1 MKYIQKFDL
10 PYLEL
15 GEDENLY
22 DDVDLSASDLIPAQY
37 RLVAG
42 YEGNPD
48 ICALPR
54 ISTTQ
59 EIQIQHTIP
68 LTGYDEKKIQNMT
81 VGERKAAILKIR
93 DVRFPFPFH
102 ARIDQYLN
110 SCIVNSYAKR
120 RIGVTVRPDGYEVGK
135 EKMEARCILGNMDIS
150 GNAIG
155 FSIIGAAG
163 SGKST
168 GFQMVS
174 EKYPKAIVHDLPDCR
189 YVQIPIMRLVAF
201 ANGNLG
207 ALYQMF
213 GRQLDDILDSGYSHY
228 GEIRSMSNLG
238 RMTELI
244 ITWIKRYHIG
254 IIVIDEIQLM
264 DFSSNSGKSIENL
277 LTITQMTGVPLCMI
291 GTEDV
296 QTNWNRILRLS
307 RRTEGLLVKSDE
319 YCSQRDFFEILV
331 KKIWKYQWLK
341 NEAKLTEEIVQA
353 FYEETMGSID
363 MLELLWMM
371 IQYEAIS
378 RRSEPEITE
387 EYIRKIAKQKFG
399 HMQILLK
406 DSLEESGQKYLDERQ
421 SVLDG
426 LKAAM
431 EAEKQKQELDRMR
444 ADKERSVRDH
454 YDRDVQ
460 MAAVVDSIRNC
471 YDQYSE
477 LMIRRAYA
485 KAEKEEEFTRL
496 SRRDATKR
504 VLEYLKQPV
513 GHRRK
518 AEEKKTEKKPSS
530 RTAEE
535 LAEELSGNL
544 GYNGTEGPT

>member
-1 MKYIQKFDL
+1 MNYISKFDL

-15 GEDENLY
+15 GENENLY
-22 DDVDLSASDLIPAQY
+22 DDVDLTASDLIPAQY

-42 YEGNPD
+42 HEGNPD

-59 EIQIQHTIP
+59 EIQIQHNIP
-68 LTGYDEKKIQNMT
+68 LLGYDEKKIQNMT
-81 VGERKAAILKIR
+81 VGEKKAAILGIR

-102 ARIDQYLN
+102 SRIDQYLN

-135 EKMEARCILGNMDIS
+135 EKLEARCILGNMDIS
-150 GNAIG
+150 GNTIG
-155 FSIIGAAG
+155 FSIIGTAG

-174 EKYPKAIVHDLPDCR
+174 EKYPKAIIHDLLDCR
-189 YVQIPIMRLVAF
+189 YIQIPIMRLVAF

-213 GRQLDDILDSGYSHY
+213 ARQLDNILDSGYSHY

-264 DFSSNSGKSIENL
+264 DFSANSGKSIENL

-341 NEAKLTEEIVQA
+341 NKAELTEEIVQTL
-353 FYEETMGSID
+353 YEETLGSID

-399 HMQILLK
+399 HMQLLLK
-406 DSLEESGQKYLDERQ
+406 NSLNESGQKYLDERQ
-421 SVLDG
+421 SVLNT
-426 LKAAM
+426 LKEAV

-444 ADKERSVRDH
+444 ADEERSIQDN
-454 YDRDVQ
+454 YDRDAQ
-460 MAAVVDSIRNC
+460 MRAVEDSISNC
-471 YDQYSE
+471 YDQYSGQ
-477 LMIRRAYA
+477 MIRRAYA
-485 KAEKEEEFTRL
+485 KAEKEEGFTRL

-504 VLEYLKQPV
+504 VLEYLKQPA

-518 AEEKKTEKKPSS
+518 AEEKKTEKKLFS

-535 LAEELSGNL
+535 LAEKLSGNL
-544 GYNGTEGPT
+544 GYKETEKPT